1 MAKTTA
7 EIVAEE
13 KKKIEQAKARIQAA
27 MAKDSAKERKLDTR
41 RKVIL
46 GGLLMDNAKRDPS
59 WNRALTALIK
69 KVSRE
74 NDLKAF
80 EGYEIPPMPSSP
92 GENQ

>member
-27 MAKDSAKERKLDTR
+27 MAKDSARERKLDTR

-46 GGLLMDNAKRDPS
+46 GGLLMDNAKRNPS
-59 WNRALTALIK
+59 WNRALIELVK
-69 KVSRE
+69 KLSRE

-80 EGYEIPPMPSSP
+80 EGYQIPEIPSVQS
-92 GENQ
+92 ENQ

>member
-7 EIVAEE
+7 EIIAEE

-27 MAKDSAKERKLDTR
+27 MAKDNARERKLDTR

-46 GGLLMDNAKRDPS
+46 GGLLMESAKKYPN
-59 WNRALTALIK
+59 WNSALTALIK
-69 KVSRE
+69 KISRE

-80 EGYEIPPMPSSP
+80 EGYQIPEIPSVQS
-92 GENQ
+92 ENQ